1 MTETLVYVFGA
12 CFSLWAAGYGAGMV
26 VGFVRRIRNAAV

>member
-12 CFSLWAAGYGAGMV
+12 CFAIWGAGYGCGMV
-26 VGFVRRIRNAAV
+26 VGFVRKLRNAAV